1 MAPRTTIWPLD
12 EHTKGKH
19 LVLEGYLKAWLPIL
33 GQTQGRIAFIDA
45 FAGPGLYSRG
55 EPGSPIIAIRAL
67 RDHAARGRFKSEVV
81 MLFVEADQE
90 RFDVLEKEV
99 ERERVGLPSGV
110 TIKTR
115 CSRFDKE
122 VSGIL
127 NEVDDNKSQLAP
139 CFMMVDPFGVSG
151 TPMSVIRRFLQQPKS
166 EVLVTFM
173 VDFIDRFDEGTEF
186 PPHLDEL
193 FGTTEWTLARDLPS
207 KDARREFFFEL
218 YRRELKLGGAE
229 NVVRFDLWDQNRLVY
244 ALFHASKH
252 WKACDR
258 MKEAIWKAD
267 PSGEFAFRA
276 SREGQLG
283 LVLSANLAPLQQV
296 ISAFCAEK
304 GWVSKEELIEL
315 VASDSTDYYSGQ
327 LRQGALIPM
336 EREKLIEVKVEG
348 KRIKETYPDRRTKI
362 RILR

>member
-55 EPGSPIIAIRAL
+55 EPGSPIIALRAL
-67 RDHAARGRFKSEVV
+67 RGQVARGRFKAEVV
-81 MLFVEADQE
+81 MLFVEADQA
-90 RFDVLEKEV
+90 RYDVLVQEV
-99 ERERVGLPSGV
+99 ERERVQLPSTV
-110 TIKTR
+110 TIETR
-115 CSRFDKE
+115 CGRFDQE
-122 VSGIL
+122 VSGVL
-127 NEVDDNKSQLAP
+127 NEVEWTNSRLAP

-151 TPMSVIRRFLQQPKS
+151 TPMSVIRRFLQHPKA

-186 PPHLDEL
+186 PRHLDEL
-193 FGTTEWTLARDLPS
+193 FGTTDWTRARDLPS

-218 YRRELKLGGAE
+218 YRRQLKTGGAE
-229 NVVRFDLWDQNRLVY
+229 HVVRFDLWDRSRLVY

-258 MKEAIWKAD
+258 MKEAIWRAD

-283 LVLSANLAPLQQV
+283 LVLGPNLDPLRQV
-296 ISAFCAEK
+296 IASFCAGK
-304 GWVSKEELIEL
+304 GWVSKERLVEF
-315 VASDSTDYYSGQ
+315 VASDATDYHSGQ

-336 EREKLIEVKVEG
+336 ERENLIEVEVEG
-348 KRIKETYPDRRTKI
+348 KRRQETYPDGRTKI
-362 RILR
+362 RIIR